1 MTIVDI
7 LRRCD
12 IHCTIYGTSKEVEGA
27 HHIVLKSDAPISRDV
42 LENDMVILPGGYGQ
56 ADAMK
61 NNEEVQSILK
71 QMAKDNKYVCAMCAS
86 PIALEK
92 AGLLENRRYTA
103 YQGYNEKIK
112 AGQYEKEAVVTDG
125 HLVTAG
131 GPACAYAF
139 AYTLA
144 DLLILPGDRPGGAN
158 LANDPR
164 VSELV
169 RSFDAQNKYLGA
181 LVEVDQNLIT
191 SQGPASPYPFAFRIM
206 ELFGVDPAP
215 FRHALMYDLAK
226 GR

>member
-1 MTIVDI
+1 MKNAAVLIAPGFEEGETMTIVDI

-27 HHIVLKSDAPISRDV
+27 HHIVLKSDAPI
-42 LENDMVILPGGYGQ
+42 
-56 ADAMK
+56 
-61 NNEEVQSILK
+61 
-71 QMAKDNKYVCAMCAS
+71 
-86 PIALEK
+86 ALEK

-112 AGQYEKEAVVTDG
+112 AGQYEKKAVVTDG

-164 VSELV
+164 ASELV

-206 ELFGVDPAP
+206 ELFGVDPAR

>member
-1 MTIVDI
+1 MKNAAVLIAPGFEEGETMTIVDI

-27 HHIVLKSDAPISRDV
+27 HHIVLKSDAPI
-42 LENDMVILPGGYGQ
+42 
-56 ADAMK
+56 
-61 NNEEVQSILK
+61 
-71 QMAKDNKYVCAMCAS
+71 
-86 PIALEK
+86 ALEK

-112 AGQYEKEAVVTDG
+112 AGQYEKKAVVTDG

-164 VSELV
+164 ASELV

-206 ELFGVDPAP
+206 ELFGVDPAR
-215 FRHALMYDLAK
+215 FRHALMYDLVK